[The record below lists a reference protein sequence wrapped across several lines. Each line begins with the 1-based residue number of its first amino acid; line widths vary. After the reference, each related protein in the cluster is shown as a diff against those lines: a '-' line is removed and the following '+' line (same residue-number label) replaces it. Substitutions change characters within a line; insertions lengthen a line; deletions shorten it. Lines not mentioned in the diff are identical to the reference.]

1 MTMIPLLAYMDPGTG
16 SMLLQLLVG
25 GTAGLAVVG
34 RHLWQSVVER
44 LHRHPTKPS
53 KHVSA

>member
-1 MTMIPLLAYMDPGTG
+1 MTPLLAYMDPGTG

-44 LHRHPTKPS
+44 LHRHPTKTS